1 MSNQSSA
8 TAACAPMQSQMR
20 GTHASEKQ
28 GNTTSKP
35 LRILLIHSAFASP
48 SDGGGTRHYE
58 FACKALA
65 DGHAFTVVASDLS
78 YLSGTPVVKRSGL
91 YAEQDIEGLRVL
103 RAYAHPALHR
113 GFIWRVFSFGTFVAS
128 SFLTALATNSVDLI
142 MGTSPPIFQA
152 FSSWAVAFLRRRPF
166 LLEIRDLWPEF
177 AIDMGVLTDPA
188 LIFFSRRLER
198 FLYARSTHI
207 LVNSPAYRDYL
218 IAHGVAPL
226 KITLIPNGVDPA
238 MFDPQSSGEQ
248 IRNKWGLE
256 GKFVLSY
263 AGALGMANDLPTLL
277 RAADRL
283 RGRQNLAYLIAG
295 DGKERSNLEAETA
308 RCGLKNVIFTGKLGK
323 SEVAEVLAASDAC
336 IAILKNIPMFRT
348 TYPNKVFDY
357 MAAGRPTL
365 LAIDGVIRAVVEESG
380 SGMFV
385 PPGDEAALADAIL
398 ELAENPS
405 QAREMGLRG
414 REYVIRCF
422 NRNQQAAEFVSL
434 CECLVQQ
441 WDEEPHWF
449 YRRIAKR
456 IFDLLLTV
464 PLTIVLI
471 PAIAVIAFLIKV
483 TSRGPVFFNQ
493 HRLGKLG
500 YVFLAFKFRTMV
512 PRERTEHVE
521 IRAGNPEVT
530 AVGAFLRRFKL
541 DELPQLFNVLKGDM
555 SLVGP
560 RPPLPEQVAEYDSE
574 TMKRLRVR
582 PGVTGLA
589 QISGGTQMSW
599 PQRWQYDL
607 QYVREL
613 SFWFDLR
620 ILFRTILVVALGESR
635 FHKPRRLEER

>member
-1 MSNQSSA
+1 LD
-8 TAACAPMQSQMR
+8 
-20 GTHASEKQ
+20 THASEKQ
-28 GNTTSKP
+28 GSATSKP

-48 SDGGGTRHYE
+48 SDGGGTRHFE
-58 FACKALA
+58 FARKALA

-78 YLSGTPVVKRSGL
+78 YLSGAPVVERRAL
-91 YAEQDIEGLRVL
+91 YAEQDIDGLRVL

-113 GFIWRVFSFGTFVAS
+113 GFIWRVFSFATFVTS
-128 SFLTALATNSVDLI
+128 SFLTAQATDSVDLV

-152 FSSWAVAFLRRRPF
+152 FSAWAVAFLRRRPF

-177 AIDMGVLTDPA
+177 AIDMGVLTNPA

-248 IRNKWGLE
+248 IRKKWGLE
-256 GKFVLSY
+256 EKFVLSY

-277 RAADRL
+277 RAANRLSDR
-283 RGRQNLAYLIAG
+283 QDLAFLIAG
-295 DGKERSNLEAETA
+295 DGKERSNLEAEA
-308 RCGLKNVIFTGKLGK
+308 ERLGLKNAIFTGKLSK
-323 SEVAEVLAASDAC
+323 SEVAEVLAASDGC
-336 IAILKNIPMFRT
+336 VAILKNIPMFRT

-365 LAIDGVIRAVVEESG
+365 LAIDGVIRSVIEESG

-385 PPGDEAALADAIL
+385 PPGDEIALADAIL
-398 ELAENPS
+398 KLAASPA
-405 QAREMGLRG
+405 QAREMGLCG
-414 REYVIRCF
+414 REYVTRHF
-422 NRNQQAAEFVSL
+422 NRNRQAAEFVSL
-434 CECLVQQ
+434 CESLVQQ
-441 WDEEPHWF
+441 WDEEPHQF
-449 YRRIAKR
+449 YRRTGKR
-456 IFDLLLTV
+456 IVDLLLAV
-464 PLTIVLI
+464 PLTVTLI
-471 PAIAVIAFLIKV
+471 PVIVVIALLIKL

-493 HRLGKLG
+493 GRLGKQG
-500 YVFLAFKFRTMV
+500 RVFLAYKFRTMV
-512 PRERTEHVE
+512 HRERTQHVE

-530 AVGAFLRRFKL
+530 AVGGFLRRFKL
-541 DELPQLFNVLKGDM
+541 DELPQLFNVLKGNM

-560 RPPLPEQVAEYDSE
+560 RPPLPEQIAEYDSE
-574 TMKRLRVR
+574 TMKRLQVC
-582 PGVTGLA
+582 PGLTGLA

-607 QYVREL
+607 QYVRNL